1 MSDFKAKMHQ
11 IRFMLGHC
19 LRPRWGELT
28 ALPQPLAVFKE
39 PTSKG
44 MEREGTG
51 REGDRQAT
59 LLRL

>member
-1 MSDFKAKMHQ
+1 
-11 IRFMLGHC
+11 MLGHC

-39 PTSKG
+39 LTSKG
-44 MEREGTG
+44 MERK
-51 REGDRQAT
+51 REGRGRDRQAT